1 MRNLVVCC
9 DGTWNTPE
17 QREEGVPVPTNVVR
31 LYNAVA
37 ERDGAGAEQLR
48 YYHPGV
54 GSEGNW
60 WERLAGGSAGVGLTR
75 NVLSAYRWL
84 GSAYRD
90 DPDGGDHLFLYGF
103 SRGAYTV
110 RSLAG
115 MIGQCGLLD
124 LTGLDDGEV
133 WRRVERA
140 FKQGYRKGRD
150 AAAWADAGWRFHG
163 GGPGT
168 TFPIHFIGVW
178 DTVGALGI
186 PDDLT
191 LLNLLDDPK
200 KYAFHA
206 TDLGDGVAHARHA
219 LALDEVRASFS
230 PTLWTEVAAD
240 RDVRQVW
247 FPGVHADVGG
257 GYPETGLSDCALQWM
272 VEESNGLGL
281 GFRPDMVAQLRPDPR
296 GVLHDSRTGLFR
308 MLRSQPRSCP
318 HIDAGGGAALSTAA
332 VERQVNPPIAQ
343 APYRPTRRLRPGEEV
358 EVSIYAA
365 QPWNETGLYLEA
377 GGLYEFT
384 ATGQWVDRT
393 IKCSPDG
400 STIGRFKIGELAHL
414 AGSLWGQVED
424 AFKRMTKNEQA
435 DFRGTKRVE
444 SLPWFALVGAVANGG
459 NPGADG
465 TPAPHELIPIKG
477 GGSHTPERSGYL
489 YCFANDA
496 WHFYD
501 NNRGSV
507 RLTVRRRS

>member
-1 MRNLVVCC
+1 MGNLVVCC

-37 ERDGAGAEQLR
+37 AQDGAGEGQLR

-60 WERLAGGSAGVGLTR
+60 WERLAGGSAGVGLVR
-75 NVLSAYRWL
+75 NILSAYRWL
-84 GSAYRD
+84 GTVYR
-90 DPDGGDHLFLYGF
+90 DGGDGDRLFLYGF

-115 MIGQCGLLD
+115 MIGLCGLLD
-124 LTGLDDGEV
+124 LSGLDDGQV

-140 FKQGYRKGRD
+140 FDEGYRKRLP
-150 AAAWADAGWRFHG
+150 ASAWADRGWRFHG

-168 TFPIHFIGVW
+168 DFSIHFIGVW

-186 PDDLT
+186 PDDLG

-206 TDLGDGVAHARHA
+206 TDLGKGVVHARHA
-219 LALDEVRASFS
+219 LALDEVRASFT
-230 PTLWTEVAAD
+230 PTLWTDVAPE
-240 RDVRQVW
+240 RDVQQVW

-257 GYPETGLSDCALQWM
+257 GYRETDLSDCALQWM
-272 VEESNGLGL
+272 VEESEGLGL
-281 GFRPDMVAQLRPDPR
+281 CFDPKMVEQIEPRPR
-296 GVLHDSRTGLFR
+296 GVLHDSRTGLFK

-318 HIDAGGGAALSTAA
+318 AIGAGNVSGAAMARHDS
-332 VERQVNPPIAQ
+332 PPIDQ
-343 APYRPTRRLRPGEEV
+343 VPYRPTRVLAPGDEV
-358 EVSIYAA
+358 ELAIYAA

-377 GGLYEFT
+377 GGVYEFT

-400 STIGRFKIGELAHL
+400 TTVGRFKVGELAHL
-414 AGSLWGQVED
+414 AGSLWGQAEEL
-424 AFKRMTKNEQA
+424 FKRVSKNEQA
-435 DFRGTKRVE
+435 DLRGTKRVE
-444 SLPWFALVGAVANGG
+444 ALPWFALVGVVANGG
-459 NPGADG
+459 NPKADG
-465 TPAPHELIPIKG
+465 TPAAHQTIPIKG
-477 GGSHTPERSGYL
+477 GCTHTPARAGYL

-496 WHFYD
+496 WHFYG
-501 NNRGSV
+501 NNHGSV
-507 RLTVRRRS
+507 TLTVRRVA

>member
-17 QREEGVPVPTNVVR
+17 QRDEGVPVPTNVVR

-37 ERDGAGAEQLR
+37 ERDAAGEEQLR

-84 GSAYRD
+84 GTTYRD
-90 DPDGGDHLFLYGF
+90 DGGGDRLFLYGF

-124 LTGLDDGEV
+124 LTGLDEREV
-133 WRRVERA
+133 WKRVERA
-140 FKQGYRKGRD
+140 FKEGYRKRR
-150 AAAWADAGWRFHG
+150 AAADWAGDWHFHG

-206 TDLGDGVAHARHA
+206 TDLGDGVVHARHA
-219 LALDEVRASFS
+219 LALDEMRGSFS
-230 PTLWTEVAAD
+230 PTLWTDVAPS
-240 RDVRQVW
+240 RDVKQVW

-257 GYPETGLSDCALQWM
+257 SYRA
-272 VEESNGLGL
+272 VV
-281 GFRPDMVAQLRPDPR
+281 RPR
-296 GVLHDSRTGLFR
+296 G
-308 MLRSQPRSCP
+308 
-318 HIDAGGGAALSTAA
+318 GGGQR
-332 VERQVNPPIAQ
+332 RQ
-343 APYRPTRRLRPGEEV
+343 LG
-358 EVSIYAA
+358 
-365 QPWNETGLYLEA
+365 
-377 GGLYEFT
+377 
-384 ATGQWVDRT
+384 
-393 IKCSPDG
+393 C
-400 STIGRFKIGELAHL
+400 GRH
-414 AGSLWGQVED
+414 
-424 AFKRMTKNEQA
+424 
-435 DFRGTKRVE
+435 
-444 SLPWFALVGAVANGG
+444 
-459 NPGADG
+459 PGAARADPDQGGVHPHPGALRLPLLLRQRRVALLRQQLIYWRLCARRADDDG
-465 TPAPHELIPIKG
+465 GANFFFFA
-477 GGSHTPERSGYL
+477 ERKK
-489 YCFANDA
+489 
-496 WHFYD
+496 
-501 NNRGSV
+501 V
-507 RLTVRRRS
+507 